1 MLENGMEIILD
12 ILPLILAFSL
22 TSTIIELTPG
32 PNMGYLAVLSATNGR
47 RAGFAAVA
55 GIALGLLVLG
65 IAAALGLAAAI
76 SASPI
81 LYQIVRWAG
90 IAYLFWLAYE
100 GWQESSEPISEAS
113 DERQKP
119 SKYFLRGLGT
129 NLLNP
134 KAGLFYVVMLP
145 TFISPDHSVMFQTVI
160 LSIIFVVIATLIHTC
175 VVALAGYATGFLNN
189 PRRYK
194 LARRILSFALALIA
208 IWFTWSTRL

>member
-1 MLENGMEIILD
+1 MDILLD
-12 ILPLILAFSL
+12 ILPLIFAFAI
-22 TSTIIELTPG
+22 TSTVIELTPG

-76 SASPI
+76 AASPI
-81 LYQIVRWAG
+81 LYQFIRWAG

-100 GWQESSEPISEAS
+100 GWQESTEPISDVGREQ
-113 DERQKP
+113 ENP
-119 SKYFLRGLGT
+119 IKYFLRGLGT

-134 KAGLFYVVMLP
+134 KAALFYVVMLP
-145 TFISPDHSVMFQTVI
+145 TFISPDHSVKFQTVI
-160 LSIIFVVIATLIHTC
+160 LSFIFVVIATLIHTF
-175 VVALAGYATGFLNN
+175 VVALAGYATDFLNN

-194 LARRILSFALALIA
+194 LARRVLSIALALIA
-208 IWFTWSTRL
+208 IWFTWSTRM

>member
-81 LYQIVRWAG
+81 LYQIIRWAG

-175 VVALAGYATGFLNN
+175 VVALACVM
-189 PRRYK
+189 PR
-194 LARRILSFALALIA
+194 AF
-208 IWFTWSTRL
+208 

>member
-1 MLENGMEIILD
+1 MDILLD

-22 TSTIIELTPG
+22 TSTVIELTPG

-55 GIALGLLVLG
+55 GIALGLLALG

-81 LYQIVRWAG
+81 LYQFIRWAG

-100 GWQESSEPISEAS
+100 GWQESSEPISDAGAEK
-113 DERQKP
+113 QKP
-119 SKYFLRGLGT
+119 IKYFLRGLGT

-134 KAGLFYVVMLP
+134 KAGLFYVALLP

-175 VVALAGYATGFLNN
+175 VVALAGYATVFLNN

-208 IWFTWSTRL
+208 IWFTWSTRF